1 MCWRA
6 WPGPW
11 QDVDTVWGLAMIV
24 VVMGVSGSGK
34 TTIGKHLAERMRWV
48 FADADDH
55 FPKACKAKMAAGIA
69 LTDEDRE
76 PWLRLLNRLLRRWDK
91 GNIDGVLACSALKE
105 RYHDML
111 KSGIATSLQFVLL
124 DGAKELIAKRL
135 AERQHEYMNP
145 VLLESQLATLED
157 PDGAFRIVNDR
168 PPDEVVERIVAK
180 LGRPNKI
187 AEERGSN
194 SMGHSLFDLT
204 GKTAVVIGGTS
215 GIGLAMAVGLAEA
228 GADVAASS
236 RRQEQVDEAAAL
248 IESRGRKSLRLTS
261 DVGDRATLEKLL
273 DQTVKAWGKVDILI
287 NCAGK
292 IKRAPTVDFPE
303 DVWDDIMDTNV
314 NGTLRACQI
323 FGRHMLANGY
333 GRIINIASLNTFVSL
348 KEVTAYACSKAAVG
362 ALTKSLAVEW
372 SSQGVTVNAIAPG
385 VFRTALNAE
394 LLDKSERGKELR
406 MRTPMGR
413 FGKTE
418 ELVGSAVFLASDA
431 SAFVT
436 GEILVVDGG
445 FLASGV
451 NQ

>member
-1 MCWRA
+1 
-6 WPGPW
+6 
-11 QDVDTVWGLAMIV
+11 MIV

-228 GADVAASS
+228 GADVAARS

-273 DQTVKAWGKVDILI
+273 DETVKAWGKVDILI